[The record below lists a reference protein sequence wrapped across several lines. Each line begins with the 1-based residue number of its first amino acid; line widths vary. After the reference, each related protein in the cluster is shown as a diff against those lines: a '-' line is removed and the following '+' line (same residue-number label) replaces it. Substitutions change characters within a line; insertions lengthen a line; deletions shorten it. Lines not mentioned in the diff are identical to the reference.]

1 MACVV
6 DYASLSGSAR
16 WGRQCMRNLKYREF
30 PPYTSLRLVTYT
42 ALSLLLVCAWG
53 ESCPSNIW
61 ASSSSLTT
69 HVFMH
74 HNNCRVIWL
83 SVMLR
88 SSDLRDLLYCVE
100 QWSVSNSAEWR
111 RSKAVC
117 PLHPAFS
124 VRTVFIRIEPREKH
138 FRVVQWLRVGSVSI
152 AYDSD
157 FYSSGNCSFRLCSYW
172 LYSDFDPS
180 CFFFRTEKSACSGH
194 AAWLGCEFF
203 IVGVDTSILAT
214 FGTCCLFHFTSLS
227 ASEI

>member
-1 MACVV
+1 MLLFLVQHAGVGNVCEIWNIES
-6 DYASLSGSAR
+6 SLHI
-16 WGRQCMRNLKYREF
+16 
-30 PPYTSLRLVTYT
+30 
-42 ALSLLLVCAWG
+42 LVCALLLTPPLVCCWSVPEG

-117 PLHPAFS
+117 PLHPVFS
-124 VRTVFIRIEPREKH
+124 VRTVFVRIEPREKH
-138 FRVVQWLRVGSVSI
+138 VIQWLRVGSVSI

-180 CFFFRTEKSACSGH
+180 CFFFVRKSPPA
-194 AAWLGCEFF
+194 
-203 IVGVDTSILAT
+203 VDTRPD
-214 FGTCCLFHFTSLS
+214 
-227 ASEI
+227 